1 MHKRVIF
8 LGVVVVIMLGQ
19 AACGPSEAELQ
30 ATDAAVQAKTQEV
43 LSAKTTKQAQFTANA
58 LATDRIK
65 GTQFALETQE
75 AMQTATAAVDVAA
88 TAEVQGTADAI
99 LAATA
104 DSAATATQRV
114 LGRQTATAE
123 AIASATSQAAPM
135 LDHVTRLA
143 DDGYLTTTQG
153 EFHALPNF
161 DESWAQINWY
171 WFFPTGYMPTDFVIR
186 AHVYW
191 DVASR
196 IPDWA
201 TTGCGFVFRE
211 NGIPD
216 HYLTYLGLDG
226 YVYFSRYVKD
236 TYALV
241 GKDYYGKVES
251 PQGEADIT
259 LAVEGP
265 WVTFLVNGEQVLRTQ
280 DAALTSGNLDYTL
293 VSGTNKDYGT
303 HCRMT
308 NVELWVIR

>member
-1 MHKRVIF
+1 MRKRVVF
-8 LGVVVVIMLGQ
+8 LFAVAVMLVGQ
-19 AACGPSEAELQ
+19 AACGLSEADIQ
-30 ATDAAVQAKTQEV
+30 ATGTAVQAKTQEV

-58 LATDRIK
+58 LATEQIK
-65 GTQFALETQE
+65 STQYARVTQGALN
-75 AMQTATAAVDVAA
+75 TATAAVDAAA
-88 TAEVQGTADAI
+88 TAQVQGTADAI

-114 LGRQTATAE
+114 LDRQTATAE
-123 AIASATSQAAPM
+123 AIASATSQASSM

-143 DDGYLTTTQG
+143 NDGYLSTTEGQY
-153 EFHALPNF
+153 HMLPNF

-236 TYALV
+236 IYALV
-241 GKDYYGKVES
+241 GKDYYGKVDT

-265 WVTFLVNGEQVLRTQ
+265 WVTFLVNGEQVLRSQ
-280 DAALTSGNLDYTL
+280 DYALTSGNLDYTL

-308 NVELWVIR
+308 DVELWVIR

>member
-1 MHKRVIF
+1 M
-8 LGVVVVIMLGQ
+8 VVVMLLGQ
-19 AACGPSEAELQ
+19 TACGPSEAEVQ
-30 ATDAAVQAKTQEV
+30 ATQAAVQAKTEEV

-58 LATDRIK
+58 LATEKIR
-65 GTQFALETQE
+65 GTQSALQAQE
-75 AMQTATAAVDVAA
+75 ARQSATAAVDAAA
-88 TAEVQGTADAI
+88 TALVQGTADAI
-99 LAATA
+99 LAGTA

-114 LGRQTATAE
+114 LGHQTATAE

-143 DDGYLTTTQG
+143 NDGYITTTEG
-153 EFHALPNF
+153 EFHQLPNF

-171 WFFPTGYMPTDFVIR
+171 WFFPTGYAPTDFVIR

-191 DVASR
+191 DVASQ

-211 NGIPD
+211 TGIPN

-226 YVYFSRYVKD
+226 NVYFSRYVKD

-241 GKDYYGKVES
+241 GKDYYGKVDA

-259 LAVEGP
+259 LAVEGA

-280 DAALTSGNLDYTL
+280 DAALTSGSLDYTL